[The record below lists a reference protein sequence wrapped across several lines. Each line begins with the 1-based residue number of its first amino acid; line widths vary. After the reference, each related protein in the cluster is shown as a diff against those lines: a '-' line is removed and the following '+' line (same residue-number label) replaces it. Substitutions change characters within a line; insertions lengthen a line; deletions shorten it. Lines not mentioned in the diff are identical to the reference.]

1 MIAVAPS
8 IIVVH
13 PSIPASNMA
22 SFVAWAK
29 AQGDKGVNWA
39 TAGTGSTPH
48 FVAGQGGDRY
58 LA

>member
-48 FVAGQGGDRY
+48 FVAGQGGDR
-58 LA
+58 